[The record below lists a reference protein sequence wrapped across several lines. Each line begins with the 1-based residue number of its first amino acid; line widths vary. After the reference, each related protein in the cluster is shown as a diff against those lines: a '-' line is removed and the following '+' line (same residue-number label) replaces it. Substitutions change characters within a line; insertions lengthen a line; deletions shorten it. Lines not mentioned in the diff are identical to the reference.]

1 MAVLA
6 DRTAVVTGAA
16 SGIGRAIAELFATEG
31 AAVVLADRDD
41 GSTVVDAIVA
51 RGGAFSYRIDSRPS
65 SSGSSRMR

>member
-41 GSTVVDAIVA
+41 GSAVVDAIVA
-51 RGGAFSYRIDSRPS
+51 RGGAASASARRIVTTRPP
-65 SSGSSRMR
+65 